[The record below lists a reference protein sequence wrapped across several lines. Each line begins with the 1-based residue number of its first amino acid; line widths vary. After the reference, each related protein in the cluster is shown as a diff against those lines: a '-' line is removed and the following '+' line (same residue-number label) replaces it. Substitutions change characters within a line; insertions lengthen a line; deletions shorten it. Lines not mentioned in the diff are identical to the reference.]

1 MGEADAI
8 AQPVTENGPAANR
21 KAALWIFAASV
32 VAMLTT
38 MFSPPLLRMFSSEI
52 WQSLGMTEV
61 EWSIMLAARGLF
73 LVFFILAAGVL
84 GDLYG
89 RRRVRLLA
97 LLGYLMVSLIA
108 ATTSR
113 RVAFLVME
121 NLLPLFDAFIKTMT
135 VTLLLLPFFDERR
148 RVYAFTAYSAIYLG
162 AFWMSPWFAEQIG
175 EETGTRAAAYTAS
188 VIFGLAGIVLVSKK
202 VPESRAS
209 ENIRLRNVIALA
221 AWVAGLCTVIFAVL
235 LAGTL
240 GWSSPL
246 VWGTLAIGGA
256 ILVALAWLRVHPLG
270 KRWRLAVRFERR
282 LSVAVFAGVILNLG
296 LYAVAVQ
303 VFNFLRHVQGYAP
316 LTAALRSGPIL
327 VSALLLGGVAAHLT
341 IRVGAR
347 RALSLGLLIVAA
359 SAAGFAFLQPD
370 IQYWVLA
377 VLLALLGLGF
387 VVGNAPYLLLLSASV
402 PRDLAGTVQA
412 IGRSTAQLGGA
423 LAYALML
430 ALIVGFSERAFV
442 RTAESA
448 ALSQAAIQQQLSSLA
463 SAAGDTSL
471 ALAPETEIRALEL
484 IVPGFQ
490 RAYTVGLSGAML
502 VLAGMC
508 VFGAA
513 IVRVGLRKG
522 QDE

>member
-8 AQPVTENGPAANR
+8 APTVTENGPAANR
-21 KAALWIFAASV
+21 KAALWVFAASA
-32 VAMLTT
+32 VAMLATT
-38 MFSPPLLRMFSSEI
+38 FSPPLLRMFSTEI
-52 WQSLGMTEV
+52 SRSLGLTEV
-61 EWSIMLAARGLF
+61 EWSILLAVRGLS

-89 RRRVRLLA
+89 RRRVLLLA
-97 LLGYLMVSLIA
+97 LLGYLVVSLVA

-113 RVAFLVME
+113 RGAFLLME
-121 NLLPLFDAFIKTMT
+121 TLVPLFDAFVKTMT

-148 RVYAFTAYSAIYLG
+148 RVYAFTAYSAIYLA
-162 AFWMSPWFAEQIG
+162 AFSVSPWFAEQMG
-175 EETGTRAAAYTAS
+175 EETGARTAAYTAS
-188 VIFGLAGIVLVSKK
+188 VVLALAGIVLVATR

-209 ENIRLRNVIALA
+209 ANVRPRNVVALS
-221 AWVAGLCTVIFAVL
+221 AWVAGLCTIIFAVL
-235 LAGTL
+235 LAGTV

-246 VWGTLAIGGA
+246 VLGTFAIGGA
-256 ILVALAWLRVHPLG
+256 ILLALAWLRVHPLG
-270 KRWRLAVRFERR
+270 KRWRLVVRFERR
-282 LSVAVFAGVILNLG
+282 LSVAVFSGVILNLA

-303 VFNFLRHVQGYAP
+303 IFNFLRRVQGYDLIP
-316 LTAALRSGPIL
+316 AALRMGPIL
-327 VSALLLGGVAAHLT
+327 VSALLLGSIAARLT

-370 IQYWVLA
+370 IEYWVLA
-377 VLLALLGLGF
+377 LLLALLGLGF
-387 VVGNAPYLLLLSASV
+387 VVGNSPYLLLLSASV
-402 PRDLAGTVQA
+402 PRDLAATVQA

-430 ALIVGFSERAFV
+430 VLIAGFSQRAFV

-448 ALSQAAIQQQLSSLA
+448 GLSQAAIQQQLSSLA
-463 SAAGDTSL
+463 SVAGDTSL
-471 ALAPETEIRALEL
+471 ALVPEAELKALEL
-484 IVPGFQ
+484 IAPGFQ

-513 IVRVGLRKG
+513 IVRVGL
-522 QDE
+522 QTPQEE